1 MTENAKQ
8 LHNSNDEVMW
18 RMRALKHT
26 ARSLAAKAKEL
37 ERMAKADANIPAM
50 DKASLEQVLRRIDN
64 VMEWRFVDVLG
75 EVQLDTDIL
84 TQSIDFET
92 LRTLRQCVIQ
102 AIVDNK
108 QAESEAEKEQYR
120 RQIQEG

>member
-18 RMRALKHT
+18 RMRVLKHT

-50 DKASLEQVLRRIDN
+50 DKASLEQVLHRIDN

-75 EVQLDTDIL
+75 EVQLDADIL